1 MNIKKNDMRQTLNE
15 KVQAQYA
22 SFDTFIRAW
31 IEEYAHDGGQIHCGR
46 GCSGCC
52 SLVVNATFPEAR
64 FLADSL
70 SGQQG
75 ERVAAH
81 VARLRHHLP
90 NCTDLKSFL
99 RLHRKEIGS
108 CPLLDEEGS
117 CGVYDRRPFSC
128 RALLATLDSRWCSID
143 FSALPSAEKEA
154 FVASLDRGAVAF
166 PMHYAAAPQE
176 VGQELEER
184 RSREMR
190 ERFGFSLYGNL
201 PVLLHL
207 ERDHDLSGAVANG
220 AEATA
225 QLLARTGLD
234 HPFLVVL
241 DAESRR

>member
-1 MNIKKNDMRQTLNE
+1 MKIGKSDMQQTLDG
-15 KVQAQYA
+15 KMQAHHA

-31 IEEYAHDGGQIHCGR
+31 IQEYTHAGGRIHCGR

-75 ERVAAH
+75 ERVVAH
-81 VARLRHHLP
+81 VARLRHLLP
-90 NCTDLKSFL
+90 KCTDLKSFL
-99 RLHRKEIGS
+99 GLHRREIGS
-108 CPLLDEEGS
+108 CPLLDDAGS
-117 CGVYDRRPFSC
+117 CGAYDRRPYSC
-128 RALLATLDSRWCSID
+128 RALLATLDSRWCGID
-143 FSALPSAEKEA
+143 FSGLSPAEKEA
-154 FVASLDRGAVAF
+154 FIASLDRSVVAF

-176 VGQELEER
+176 LGQELEER
-184 RSREMR
+184 RSHEMR

-207 ERDHDLSGAVANG
+207 ERDHDLSGAVAKG

-241 DAESRR
+241 DAGSGR